1 MDETLAFA
9 LRGQYM
15 KENRGKQAKY
25 LVCAEKG
32 LLKDSVWKRIL
43 KDYPTDLVCSIR
55 EQLLKKILGLTEKFN
70 TNSRYFGYW
79 TATGET
85 DRVYIYVQKK
95 NLRID
100 LYISTER
107 EADLQKA
114 DFEVRYVNN
123 FQGRAG
129 WLTGW
134 RVPHTTKNIKTV
146 AKWLLKAF
154 REDMHN
160 AGK

>member
-85 DRVYIYVQKK
+85 DRVNRGHYSRRYRGLIQSLPA
-95 NLRID
+95 NGH
-100 LYISTER
+100 ER
-107 EADLQKA
+107 TRRRQAVYGHSVKSSLS
-114 DFEVRYVNN
+114 
-123 FQGRAG
+123 
-129 WLTGW
+129 
-134 RVPHTTKNIKTV
+134 
-146 AKWLLKAF
+146 
-154 REDMHN
+154 
-160 AGK
+160 

>member
-1 MDETLAFA
+1 
-9 LRGQYM
+9 M

-32 LLKDSVWKRIL
+32 LLKDSVWKRTL

-55 EQLLKKILGLTEKFN
+55 EQLLKKVPGLTEKFN

-79 TATGET
+79 AATDET

-95 NLRID
+95 GLRID
-100 LYISTER
+100 LYISTKC
-107 EADLQKA
+107 EADLRKSG
-114 DFEVRYVNN
+114 FEVRYVNN
-123 FQGRAG
+123 FQERAG

-134 RVPHTTKNIKTV
+134 RVPHNTTNIKTV
-146 AKWLLKAF
+146 VKWLLKALT
-154 REDMHN
+154 EDMQN